1 MSRATRADGT
11 STVYTLY
18 DCDVQG
24 WCTNGDPG
32 SSGTGVDKLII
43 QAEERDASD
52 GVVRDDFTHNDRFE
66 RTIVEHTQRLDGGF
80 QQVGR
85 QYDQLGHVYRETA
98 PCDYAGCTAYWVT
111 NTYDLLGRL
120 VSQSRPQSDT
130 VATPVTTTFAYEG
143 RTQKVTDPNGK
154 LTTKVLDVNGW
165 MRQSKD
171 HDNYSQY
178 FSYDAAGS
186 LTAVTD
192 TASNPLFSA
201 SYSYGAKP
209 LQDRHLRHGS
219 GQLELQLQLPG

>member
-1 MSRATRADGT
+1 M
-11 STVYTLY
+11 
-18 DCDVQG
+18 
-24 WCTNGDPG
+24 
-32 SSGTGVDKLII
+32 
-43 QAEERDASD
+43 
-52 GVVRDDFTHNDRFE
+52 
-66 RTIVEHTQRLDGGF
+66 
-80 QQVGR
+80 
-85 QYDQLGHVYRETA
+85 
-98 PCDYAGCTAYWVT
+98 T

-186 LTAVTD
+186 LTRGHRYRLH
-192 TASNPLFSA
+192 PLFSA

-209 LQDRHLRHGS
+209 LQTATSDMDLGS
-219 GQLELQLQLPG
+219 WSYSYNSLGELLDWEDANTNTFSQTYDALSRVTSRTETEGTTTWTWGTSSAATTSASWLVCR